1 MESFSLWR
9 CRKGLRRVMGI
20 VMEGKVA
27 PEDRIQR
34 KDGARDPSRAAQEE
48 SRKAALVPLRDH
60 QLYCFQA
67 GSRGSCLMT
76 GPVRTEH
83 SAPLYLKW
91 TVHCG
96 WRCMRIRKEWGVRR
110 SHPPHAREGRGASTE
125 TVLVPQLQQGFYHSR
140 ASRRVIYA
148 TPWSGLTKDKK

>member
-1 MESFSLWR
+1 MASVSLWR

-20 VMEGKVA
+20 MMEGKVA

-67 GSRGSCLMT
+67 GSRWSCLMT
-76 GPVRTEH
+76 GPVRTAH
-83 SAPLYLKW
+83 STPSIW
-91 TVHCG
+91 SERSIRG
-96 WRCMRIRKEWGVRR
+96 WRCMRIREGVR
-110 SHPPHAREGRGASTE
+110 SQAFPPTALPGRKRGYRDCACTSK
-125 TVLVPQLQQGFYHSR
+125 LQQGFYHSR
-140 ASRRVIYA
+140 VSRKVIYA